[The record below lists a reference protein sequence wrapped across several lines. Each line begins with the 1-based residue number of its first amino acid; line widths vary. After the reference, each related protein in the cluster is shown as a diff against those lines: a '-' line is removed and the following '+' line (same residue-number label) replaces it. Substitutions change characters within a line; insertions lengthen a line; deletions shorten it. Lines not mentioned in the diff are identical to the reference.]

1 MTARVLVVD
10 DLEPNV
16 KLLEAKLRAEY
27 FDVITAFSGQ
37 EAIDK
42 AKSEQPD
49 IILLD
54 VMMPG
59 MDGFETCRILKK
71 TPETAHIPV
80 VMVTAL
86 EQQADR
92 VAGLEAGA
100 DDFLTKPVEDVALF
114 ARVRSLSRLKV
125 MTDELRLRHAT
136 GRGMGV
142 VEDIDLDQIAET
154 DEKPRVLIIDD
165 QPEQAE
171 RLAAYLK
178 ESFLAAI
185 ESDPDV
191 ALGRVRSADFD
202 LVIVNM
208 SIQSTDPLRLCS
220 SIKSFEETRLTPL
233 LAIVRQGDM
242 RKLVRALDI
251 GVNDYLTRPV
261 DRNELIARVS
271 TQIKRKRYIDH
282 LRSSFQASLEMAV
295 TDQLTGLY
303 NRRYLAS
310 HLSAMFDRA
319 FWTGRPLS
327 VMILDLDHFKS
338 INDTYGHDAGD
349 KVLQTFAD
357 RIRASV
363 RGIDLAC
370 RYGGEEFLVAMPDT
384 EKQEAVRVA
393 ERLREDIASQ
403 KIVINGG
410 RDELQVSVS
419 IGVASSEDGPRDDNA
434 QKLVKRADTAL
445 YEAKTSGRNKVV
457 ADVGGEAMM
466 GLGAA

>member
-27 FDVITAFSGQ
+27 FDVIGAYSGQ
-37 EAIDK
+37 EAVDC

-59 MDGFETCRILKK
+59 MDGFEACRIIKQ

-114 ARVRSLSRLKV
+114 ARVRSLTRLKM
-125 MTDELRLRHAT
+125 MTDELRLRYAT
-136 GRGMGV
+136 GKGLGV
-142 VEDIDLDQIAET
+142 VDNINVEALNT
-154 DEKPRVLIIDD
+154 GEKPRILIIDD
-165 QPEQAE
+165 QAEQAK
-171 RLAAYLK
+171 RLSASFGDDYLV
-178 ESFLAAI
+178 SI
-185 ESDPDV
+185 EPEPEV
-191 ALGRVRSADFD
+191 ALSRVRSADFD
-202 LVIVNM
+202 LVIINM
-208 SIQSTDPLRLCS
+208 ALDAMDPLRLCS
-220 SIKSFEETRLTPL
+220 SIRSFEETRLTPV
-233 LAIVRQGDM
+233 LAIVRQGDT

-261 DRNELIARVS
+261 EKNELTARVS
-271 TQIKRKRYIDH
+271 TQVRRKRYIDQ

-319 FWTGRPLS
+319 VWTGRPLS
-327 VMILDLDHFKS
+327 VMILDIDHFKS
-338 INDTYGHDAGD
+338 VNDTFGHDVGD
-349 KVLQTFAD
+349 KVIQEFAD
-357 RIRASV
+357 RVRASV

-370 RYGGEEFLVAMPDT
+370 RYGGEEFLIAMPDT
-384 EKQEAVRVA
+384 EREFARVVA
-393 ERLREDIASQ
+393 ERLRQE
-403 KIVINGG
+403 
-410 RDELQVSVS
+410 
-419 IGVASSEDGPRDDNA
+419 VAA
-434 QKLVKRADTAL
+434 QKLVLNNGRDEVNVTVSIGIASTEDGPKDDTAQKLIKRADEAL
-445 YEAKTSGRNKVV
+445 YSAKTGGRNRVI
-457 ADVGGEAMM
+457 AEA
-466 GLGAA
+466 A